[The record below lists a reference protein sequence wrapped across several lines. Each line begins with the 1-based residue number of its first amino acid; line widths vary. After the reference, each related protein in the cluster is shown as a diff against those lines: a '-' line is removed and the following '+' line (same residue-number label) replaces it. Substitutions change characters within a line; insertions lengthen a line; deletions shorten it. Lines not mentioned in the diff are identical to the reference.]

1 MNYFSNYFIL
11 DLLAV
16 IGLALHLKPF
26 VFLCF
31 LKIKNISRF
40 LSGDFINRIM
50 NLNYQI
56 DAYFKLGKLA
66 IGIIMISRNLIL
78 FNSLLFLDMIAVI

>member
-1 MNYFSNYFIL
+1 MNYFSNYFIF
-11 DLLAV
+11 DTLAI

-31 LKIKNISRF
+31 LKIKNISKF
-40 LSGDFINRIM
+40 LSGDFINRIITS
-50 NLNYQI
+50 NYQI

-66 IGIIMISRNLIL
+66 IGIMMISRKTTFQN
-78 FNSLLFLDMIAVI
+78 V